1 MARRRGFFAEIQHQA
16 KVAEREAELKRNR
29 AARERQAAQR
39 QAEQAYRA
47 EQRAVAAFRQATAA
61 QQKQLE
67 REAKAAHVEAMQS
80 EAARLNAD
88 LASMYE
94 EIDGLLAATLEVD
107 DFVDLE
113 KLRRVAQHSPF
124 PRRELEVV
132 ESAPPRLA
140 APERPTIRAVEPVKG
155 LFGRKKKAEQAQAQ
169 AEVELQQALGL
180 WTRHVEDL
188 PKVQAVADQEHARR
202 EAARVIALERAR
214 VIYNEECKERQEEVD
229 AHNAEL
235 DELITGLGYGTPDA
249 VRDYVDIVLG
259 NSVYPEHFD
268 VRHTSEFSPESAELN
283 LRVLVPAP
291 QELPTTNTFRYT
303 KTTDEITSSTLS
315 QKAIKD
321 RYSTAVHHVALR
333 SLHEIF
339 EADRRGLIKT
349 ISLEVGTETINP
361 ATGQPTY
368 VVFVAVGAGRDEFLA
383 IDLSA
388 VVPAA
393 TLDHL
398 GAAVSKNP
406 VGLVPAAVKGVRR
419 S

>member
-1 MARRRGFFAEIQHQA
+1 MARRRGFFAELQHQA
-16 KVAEREAELKRNR
+16 KVADQRAQV
-29 AARERQAAQR
+29 AARQHSKQVEAARKAAERASLAASR
-39 QAEQAYRA
+39 ASEQDRK
-47 EQRAVAAFRQATAA
+47 R
-61 QQKQLE
+61 LE
-67 REAKAAHVEAMQS
+67 REAAQADAEARQA
-80 EAARLNAD
+80 EADEMTAELNDRLLVLD
-88 LASMYE
+88 Q
-94 EIDGLLAATLEVD
+94 LLTATLETD

-113 KLRRVAQHSPF
+113 TLRRVVEHPPF
-124 PRRELEVV
+124 PRRDLEVV
-132 ESAPPRLA
+132 EAAPPRLI
-140 APERPTIRAVEPVKG
+140 APERPTIGPVDPVKG

-169 AEVELQQALGL
+169 AEAELQQALGL
-180 WTRHVEDL
+180 WARHVEDL
-188 PKVQAVADQEHARR
+188 PKVQAVADKEHARR
-202 EAARVIALERAR
+202 ESARVIALERAR
-214 VIYNEECKERQEEVD
+214 EIYSEECQERQDEVD
-229 AHNAEL
+229 SHNAEL
-235 DELITGLGYGTPDA
+235 NELIAGLGYGTPAA
-249 VRDYVDIVLG
+249 VRDYIDIVLG

-268 VRHTSEFSPESAELN
+268 VTHTSEFSPESAELI

-291 QELPTTNTFRYT
+291 HEVPTVNTFRYT

-321 RYSTAVHHVALR
+321 RYSTAIHHVALR

-361 ATGQPTY
+361 ATGQPAY
-368 VVFVAVGAGRDEFLA
+368 IPFVAVGAGREEFLT

-388 VVPAA
+388 VVPSA

>member
-1 MARRRGFFAEIQHQA
+1 MARRRGFFAEMQHQV
-16 KVAEREAELKRNR
+16 KVAEREAELARNR
-29 AARERQAAQR
+29 AARERQAALR
-39 QAEQAYRA
+39 RAEQAHKA
-47 EQRAVAAFRQATAA
+47 EQRAMAAFRQATVA

-80 EAARLNAD
+80 EAERLNTD
-88 LASMYE
+88 LAAKYAD
-94 EIDGLLAATLEVD
+94 IDGLLAATLEVD

-113 KLRRVAQHSPF
+113 TLRRVVEHPPF
-124 PRRELEVV
+124 PRRDLEVV
-132 ESAPPRLA
+132 EAAPPRLI
-140 APERPTIRAVEPVKG
+140 APERPTIGAVDPVKG

-169 AEVELQQALGL
+169 AEAELQQALSL
-180 WTRHVEDL
+180 WARHVEDL
-188 PKVQAVADQEHARR
+188 PKVQSVADKEHARR
-202 EAARVIALERAR
+202 ESARVIALERAR
-214 VIYNEECKERQEEVD
+214 EIYSEECQERQDEVD
-229 AHNAEL
+229 SHNAEL
-235 DELITGLGYGTPDA
+235 NELITGLGYGTPDA
-249 VRDYVDIVLG
+249 VRDYIDIVLG

-268 VRHTSEFSPESAELN
+268 VTHTSEFSPESAELI

-291 QELPTTNTFRYT
+291 HEVPTVNTFRYT

-315 QKAIKD
+315 QKAIKE
-321 RYSTAVHHVALR
+321 RYSTAIHNVALR

-368 VVFVAVGAGRDEFLA
+368 IPFVAVGAGREGFIA

-388 VVPAA
+388 VVPSA